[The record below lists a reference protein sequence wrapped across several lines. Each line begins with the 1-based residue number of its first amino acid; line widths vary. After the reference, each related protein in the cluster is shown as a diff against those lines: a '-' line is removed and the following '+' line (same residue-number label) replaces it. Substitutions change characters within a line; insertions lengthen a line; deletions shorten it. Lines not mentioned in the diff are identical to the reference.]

1 MMGNLSIKYYD
12 WHCVNYHN
20 EKGTTLYNSQNEN
33 GVILKMTMVLYVVDS
48 QNDNETLFYYQ
59 NEKVEDGNDS
69 QNDNGILYYYQNE
82 KMGVDAD
89 SQNDKFSK

>member
-1 MMGNLSIKYYD
+1 
-12 WHCVNYHN
+12 
-20 EKGTTLYNSQNEN
+20 
-33 GVILKMTMVLYVVDS
+33 
-48 QNDNETLFYYQ
+48 
-59 NEKVEDGNDS
+59 VEDGNDS